1 MSKGTQNLSL
11 TRERKIA
18 LPVILVAAREHLA
31 THHGVGKGKAQLEAA
46 LKAFD

>member
-1 MSKGTQNLSL
+1 MSKGTQNLTL

-18 LPVILVAAREHLA
+18 LPIILEAARVTLPQLVQGSA
-31 THHGVGKGKAQLEAA
+31 NYRKLEAA